1 MDVTQLRLKESIA
14 KADYVKVGF
23 LWPIM
28 SSSKTWVF
36 RLVHTSMTIQSLVYT
51 SLRINMNML
60 YMFGFV

>member
-1 MDVTQLRLKESIA
+1 MDGTQLKIKESIA

-23 LWPIM
+23 LWPMM

-36 RLVHTSMTIQSLVYT
+36 TLIQTSMTIQSLVCT

-60 YMFGFV
+60 YMFVFV